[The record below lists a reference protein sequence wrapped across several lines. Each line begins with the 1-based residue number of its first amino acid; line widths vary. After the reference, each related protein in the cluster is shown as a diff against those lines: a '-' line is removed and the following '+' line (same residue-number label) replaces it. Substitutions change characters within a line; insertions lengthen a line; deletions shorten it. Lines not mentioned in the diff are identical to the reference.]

1 MTGINASKIIQNLEF
16 VNSFCCANLVA
27 GERKHSA
34 PIFSSFLFSLS
45 AFRFGFLNWVRC
57 KPVGPRRGEGADGSR
72 SLFTSSIGTQN
83 PELGPIRETIV
94 RQLKGQSEPA
104 LLHFEIGLDL
114 RWGQGLPLAFVRMAK
129 ALADF
134 LAELLEHCA
143 SQETRAP
150 PKQEKGRGSGE
161 PSWGNLQEGRVL
173 GAVS

>member
-1 MTGINASKIIQNLEF
+1 Y
-16 VNSFCCANLVA
+16 
-27 GERKHSA
+27 
-34 PIFSSFLFSLS
+34 LFSHEKSLS
-45 AFRFGFLNWVRC
+45 CKYDWKDNSLFLHSLKSVFSDNWVRC

-134 LAELLEHCA
+134 LAE
-143 SQETRAP
+143 
-150 PKQEKGRGSGE
+150 
-161 PSWGNLQEGRVL
+161 
-173 GAVS
+173 